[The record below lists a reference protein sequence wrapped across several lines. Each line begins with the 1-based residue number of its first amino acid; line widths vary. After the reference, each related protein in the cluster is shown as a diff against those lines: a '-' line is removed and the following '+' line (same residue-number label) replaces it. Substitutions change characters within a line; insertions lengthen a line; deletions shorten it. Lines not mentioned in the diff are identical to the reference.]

1 MSLTANMRAPS
12 STLGNVE
19 HEGPLRMILTVRHP
33 ADPDSPDHGQDS
45 RPVNGIAAHHMEMT
59 MNKWIKRVSTAVAS
73 TALAGGA
80 LLGVS
85 GTASAATASAPGEH
99 TQSAITAFAP
109 SGDRADGYQ
118 SAHHQA
124 QDDSWG
130 APRGWYT
137 NDDRQGHYGE
147 ERWNGSHAYVW
158 NGYRWDEATTWY
170 RVSAERWHLDQVA
183 WYADQR

>member
-1 MSLTANMRAPS
+1 
-12 STLGNVE
+12 
-19 HEGPLRMILTVRHP
+19 
-33 ADPDSPDHGQDS
+33 
-45 RPVNGIAAHHMEMT
+45 

-85 GTASAATASAPGEH
+85 GTASVATASAPGEH
-99 TQSAITAFAP
+99 TQSASTAFATG
-109 SGDRADGYQ
+109 GDRADGYQ
-118 SAHHQA
+118 SAHHEA

-147 ERWNGSHAYVW
+147 ERWNGNHVYVW
-158 NGYRWDEATTWY
+158 DGYRWDEATAWH
-170 RVSAERWHLDQVA
+170 RVSAERWYLDQVA
-183 WYADQR
+183 CRCRYIPTVRWSGHSSGGSGSDDAGVASPPAKPLHRGAAMAAVPAYDVGGSS

>member
-1 MSLTANMRAPS
+1 
-12 STLGNVE
+12 
-19 HEGPLRMILTVRHP
+19 
-33 ADPDSPDHGQDS
+33 
-45 RPVNGIAAHHMEMT
+45 

-99 TQSAITAFAP
+99 TQSAVTAG
-109 SGDRADGYQ
+109 GDRADGYQ
-118 SAHHQA
+118 SAHHGA
-124 QDDSWG
+124 QDDGWG
-130 APRGWYT
+130 AARGWRT

-158 NGYRWDEATTWY
+158 DGYRWDEVTTY
-170 RVSAERWHLDQVA
+170 RVSAERWYLDQVA
-183 WYADQR
+183 WSADQH

>member
-1 MSLTANMRAPS
+1 
-12 STLGNVE
+12 
-19 HEGPLRMILTVRHP
+19 
-33 ADPDSPDHGQDS
+33 
-45 RPVNGIAAHHMEMT
+45 

-85 GTASAATASAPGEH
+85 GTASAATTSAPGEH
-99 TQSAITAFAP
+99 TQSAITAFAT
-109 SGDRADGYQ
+109 SGDRADRYQ
-118 SAHHQA
+118 SAHHEA
-124 QDDSWG
+124 QDDRWG

-158 NGYRWDEATTWY
+158 DGYRWNGSHVYVWDGYRWNEATTY
-170 RVSAERWHLDQVA
+170 RVSAERWQLDQVA
-183 WYADQR
+183 WYANQR

>member
-1 MSLTANMRAPS
+1 
-12 STLGNVE
+12 
-19 HEGPLRMILTVRHP
+19 MILTVRHP

-99 TQSAITAFAP
+99 TQTAITAFAT
-109 SGDRADGYQ
+109 SGDRAKGYQ
-118 SAHHQA
+118 SAHHEA

-147 ERWNGSHAYVW
+147 ERWNGSHLYVW
-158 NGYRWDEATTWY
+158 DGYRWDEAATY
-170 RVSAERWHLDQVA
+170 RVSAERWYLDQVA

>member
-19 HEGPLRMILTVRHP
+19 HEGPLRMTLTVRHP
-33 ADPDSPDHGQDS
+33 ADPDSPDHRQDG
-45 RPVNGIAAHHMEMT
+45 RPVNGVAAHHKEMT

-99 TQSAITAFAP
+99 TQTAITAFTTG
-109 SGDRADGYQ
+109 GDRANGYQ
-118 SAHHQA
+118 SAHHNA

-130 APRGWYT
+130 TPRGWYT
-137 NDDRQGHYGE
+137 NDNRQGHYGE
-147 ERWNGSHAYVW
+147 ERWNGSRLYVW
-158 NGYRWDEATTWY
+158 DGYRWDEATTY
-170 RVSAERWHLDQVA
+170 RVSTERWYLDQVA
-183 WYADQR
+183 WYTDQR